1 MSKPFD
7 EQTFRM
13 EIPPRYVCTG
23 DEVDGIQEA
32 IVDGNSYFFYLAN
45 SIAGAIIICVNGRF
59 YTNESR
65 MTVNLPSYTEEKTI
79 PAEETTETQTIE
91 GRGQGGTEQG
101 GEYYGTIPEEDQGD
115 NVETLT
121 TYEADGTPR
130 MFFKK
135 NNEWIEI
142 PLISAEEVERINGG
156 LMLKQVNAEQLPDGS
171 VVIS

>member
-23 DEVDGIQEA
+23 NEGDGLQEA
-32 IVDGNSYFFYLAN
+32 VVEGTSYFFYLTN
-45 SIAGAIIICVNGRF
+45 VIAGAEIAYINGSF
-59 YTNESR
+59 HTNEPR
-65 MTVNLPSYTEEKTI
+65 MTITLPAYIEEKAV
-79 PAEETTETQTIE
+79 PAEESYETLTIE

-101 GEYYGTIPEEDQGD
+101 GEYYGSIPEEDQGED
-115 NVETLT
+115 AETVI

-130 MFFKK
+130 MHLKRGD
-135 NNEWIEI
+135 EWIEI
-142 PLISAEEVERINGG
+142 PLISAEEVEPVNDA
-156 LMLKQVNAEQLPDGS
+156 LMLKEVNAEQLPDGS